1 MLLLE
6 VGSKYMTQPKLS
18 PRLEEIRLAQQA
30 KYAEQRQAFANRE
43 LLNTLNRANQTL
55 NNLFLLER
63 EEN

>member
-1 MLLLE
+1 
-6 VGSKYMTQPKLS
+6 MTQPILS

-55 NNLFLLER
+55 NNLFLLEK
-63 EEN
+63 EENK

>member
-6 VGSKYMTQPKLS
+6 VGSKYMTQPILS

-55 NNLFLLER
+55 NNLFLLEK

>member
-1 MLLLE
+1 
-6 VGSKYMTQPKLS
+6 MTQPKLS

-63 EEN
+63 EDN